1 MTALRRTRLK
11 LLAAAFAA
19 STVLPAMAVAQDSQP
34 VDVTAAPPPG
44 NDSVGPSQLRDF
56 SLGGQVTRPAE
67 PVRQQPAPTTVPA
80 ERPSSTPAANPAST
94 QSPAAAEPS
103 QRSTDTERSRPDQR
117 QVGRNEEP
125 TSVAASDASAST
137 ADSAPSQP
145 ATSLPLDVSTSAE
158 PAALDN
164 SKGMSPLPWL
174 AALFAA
180 AAAAGLFWW
189 MRKQRAERSIDPG
202 RLAFAG
208 ATAEAEPAPVMPRA
222 AVPQPQPLSRPA
234 PVPAPAPTP
243 VADPV
248 PAAKPA
254 NDGLIRSTGLK
265 PSLQIQFMP
274 DRLTLTDQEAVLH
287 FSIRVENV
295 GAAPARDVLVEA
307 IMVSA
312 SPVQDQQIADFFGK
326 PNGAG
331 QRVPAI
337 MPMDGF
343 TINTMTRLPIDQV
356 QTFEAG
362 GRTMFVPFLAFN
374 VLYRA
379 GSSEQQNSAS
389 FLIGRGK
396 ADDEKLAPFRTD
408 LGPRIYRG
416 LSTRPHSRGLG
427 A

>member
-1 MTALRRTRLK
+1 LRGARLK
-11 LLAAAFAA
+11 MLAAAFAA
-19 STVLPAMAVAQDSQP
+19 TNVLPAIAIAQAGQP

-56 SLGGQVTRPAE
+56 NLGGQVTRPAD
-67 PVRQQPAPTTVPA
+67 PVRQPPAPTTAPA
-80 ERPSSTPAANPAST
+80 EGPSSTPAADPAST
-94 QSPAAAEPS
+94 RSPSVAETP
-103 QRSTDTERSRPDQR
+103 QRSTAAERARLDQP
-117 QVGRNEEP
+117 QAGRNEAP
-125 TSVAASDASAST
+125 PSVGAPDASVQT
-137 ADSAPSQP
+137 ADNVPSQP

-158 PAALDN
+158 PAALDA
-164 SKGMSPLPWL
+164 SKGVTPLPWL

-180 AAAAGLFWW
+180 AAAAGFFWW

-208 ATAEAEPAPVMPRA
+208 ATADVEPAPVLPRA
-222 AVPQPQPLSRPA
+222 VAPQPQPQPLSRPA
-234 PVPAPAPTP
+234 PVPAPIP

-254 NDGLIRSTGLK
+254 SDGLIRSTGLK

-295 GAAPARDVLVEA
+295 GAAPPRDVLVEG
-307 IMVSA
+307 IRVR
-312 SPVQDQQIADFFGK
+312 PTRVKDQKIADFFSK

-337 MPMDGF
+337 MPMDGS
-343 TINTMTRLPIDQV
+343 TINTMPRLPIDQV